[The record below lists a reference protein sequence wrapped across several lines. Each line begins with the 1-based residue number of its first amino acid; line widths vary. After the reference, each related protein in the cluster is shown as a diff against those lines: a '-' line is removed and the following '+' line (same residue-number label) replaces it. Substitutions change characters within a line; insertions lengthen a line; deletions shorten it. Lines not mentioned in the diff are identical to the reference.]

1 METNTFSC
9 YGNKYISMFLKYVDS
24 YGRETNKLSYSSNK
38 YI

>member
-9 YGNKYISMFLKYVDS
+9 YGNKYIQMCLKYVYSD
-24 YGRETNKLSYSSNK
+24 GRETNKLTYSSNM